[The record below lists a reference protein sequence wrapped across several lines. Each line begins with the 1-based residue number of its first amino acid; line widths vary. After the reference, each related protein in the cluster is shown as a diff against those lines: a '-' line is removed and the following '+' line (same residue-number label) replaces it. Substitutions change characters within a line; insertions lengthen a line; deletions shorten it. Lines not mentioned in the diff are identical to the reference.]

1 VDVSKKYID
10 EFKKIYLEKE
20 GVILSDQE
28 AKEKFLQLIH
38 LFKLIYRPIPKSAK

>member
-1 VDVSKKYID
+1 VDVNQKFID

-20 GVILSDQE
+20 GVKLSDKM

-38 LFKLIYRPIPKSAK
+38 LFKLIHKPIPKNL